1 MNTHTGPFHLLYN
14 YLLVIVSAISFKL
27 LFLFGYRSTDFEVHR
42 NWKALTYSLPISQ
55 WYFESTS
62 EWTLDYPPLFAWF
75 ERALAQIGSCIDPK
89 LCVISKE
96 PYASPQTVV
105 YLRSTVI
112 LSETLLFFA
121 LWRLC
126 KALSNSSSF
135 TMKRKFISMAILL
148 AFNYGLIIVDHIHFQ
163 YNGFLFGIFLLS
175 VSFMIEKRFIA
186 ASVTFSVLFNM
197 KHLFIYMAPVYF
209 IHILAVY
216 CLEKPTLHKFLSRFL
231 KCALAVLGV
240 TFLSIGPFIY
250 MGQLHQLWSRLFP
263 FGRGLCHAYW
273 APNAWAL
280 YNTVDKFLATLNS
293 YYQFAPTVPSKQAS
307 MTGGLVGEIQHSILP
322 SVRPLHTAML
332 TFIGMCPT
340 LIQCARARN
349 GSEKEIV
356 SSNYV
361 QFLTGLTGAA
371 WSSFLFGWHVHEKAV
386 LMILLPLNLLATVAL
401 KYRFI
406 AFYVT
411 TLGHYSLIPLIHTAA
426 GKSNCR
432 LHCFF

>member
-1 MNTHTGPFHLLYN
+1 MNTHTGPFHLLCN

-75 ERALAQIGSCIDPK
+75 ERALAQIGSYIDPK

-96 PYASPQTVV
+96 PYVSPQTVV

-148 AFNYGLIIVDHIHFQ
+148 AFNYGLIIVDRILCIETGCVIILLEF
-163 YNGFLFGIFLLS
+163 GLFTL
-175 VSFMIEKRFIA
+175 
-186 ASVTFSVLFNM
+186 
-197 KHLFIYMAPVYF
+197 
-209 IHILAVY
+209 VY
-216 CLEKPTLHKFLSRFL
+216 CKQRSLSPTDEEFFLH
-231 KCALAVLGV
+231 
-240 TFLSIGPFIY
+240 
-250 MGQLHQLWSRLFP
+250 
-263 FGRGLCHAYW
+263 
-273 APNAWAL
+273 
-280 YNTVDKFLATLNS
+280 NS

-349 GSEKEIV
+349 GLEKEIV
-356 SSNYV
+356 SRNYV

-426 GKSNCR
+426 DHWIACVENFPPFSFVVTCR
-432 LHCFF
+432 QVFEASPKTEGLKLLDQFSPSSVPESHGRCVRATIEQ